1 MFRKFIKF
9 LNGCKSNDH
18 LKNNFNKN
26 PTFFKLLFII
36 KNKE

>member
-18 LKNNFNKN
+18 LNNILTN
-26 PTFFKLLFII
+26 PTFSNYYLS
-36 KNKE
+36 